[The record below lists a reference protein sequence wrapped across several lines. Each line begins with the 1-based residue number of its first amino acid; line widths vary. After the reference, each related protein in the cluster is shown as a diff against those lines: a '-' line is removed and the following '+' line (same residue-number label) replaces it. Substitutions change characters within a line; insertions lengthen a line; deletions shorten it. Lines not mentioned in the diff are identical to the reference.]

1 MISYGKHC
9 MRLITFDYVLYFPL
23 AFLGPFKTL
32 GCYSYTNFVIHT
44 FLDTS
49 VYMFMFLQLE
59 YDLCFC
65 SVHLQD
71 ELVVLLEGLL
81 LVVGVLLLFV
91 QLLAHDGG
99 NFPKLFLILS
109 MIDLV
114 FQLSELCQLSFI
126 CFTYMSDLFRQNG
139 NKVYEFFLIWVSKLQ
154 SSVVT
159 CRIASFECMPAN
171 FFVCVHEKQWGCACG

>member
-1 MISYGKHC
+1 MLLCPHVWRIHSTFTWHNVHLSLFVRDLLTINIYLSSCFYKALLIWFLGFGLIYIISYGKHC
-9 MRLITFDYVLYFPL
+9 MRLITFDFLLYFPL

-32 GCYSYTNFVIHT
+32 GSYSYTNFVIHT

-49 VYMFMFLQLE
+49 VYMFIFLQLE

-91 QLLAHDGG
+91 ELLAHVHDQLLHGG
-99 NFPKLFLILS
+99 NFSKLFLILS

-114 FQLSELCQLSFI
+114 F
-126 CFTYMSDLFRQNG
+126 
-139 NKVYEFFLIWVSKLQ
+139 
-154 SSVVT
+154 
-159 CRIASFECMPAN
+159 
-171 FFVCVHEKQWGCACG
+171 

>member
-1 MISYGKHC
+1 
-9 MRLITFDYVLYFPL
+9 MRLITFDYLLYFPL

-32 GCYSYTNFVIHT
+32 GSYSYTKFVIHT

-49 VYMFMFLQLE
+49 VYMLIFLQLE

-91 QLLAHDGG
+91 ELLAHVHDQLLHGG
-99 NFPKLFLILS
+99 NFSKLFLILS

-114 FQLSELCQLSFI
+114 F
-126 CFTYMSDLFRQNG
+126 
-139 NKVYEFFLIWVSKLQ
+139 
-154 SSVVT
+154 
-159 CRIASFECMPAN
+159 
-171 FFVCVHEKQWGCACG
+171 